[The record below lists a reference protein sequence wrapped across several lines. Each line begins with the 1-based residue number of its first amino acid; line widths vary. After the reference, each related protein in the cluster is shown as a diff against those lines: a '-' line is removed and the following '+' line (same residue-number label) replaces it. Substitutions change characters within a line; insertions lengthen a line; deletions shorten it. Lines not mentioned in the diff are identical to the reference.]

1 MNDEEISGKLK
12 QFTESKI
19 LVVGDLMID
28 VYIWGNVER
37 ISPEAPVQ
45 IVDVEFEETRLGGAG
60 NVIKNLTNLGAQV
73 FAASIIDQSGTGNE
87 ILHKLQELKVDC
99 EGIIREKNRHSSRKT
114 RIICAE
120 NNQQML
126 RIDKETRSPINS
138 SSETAIY
145 DFTKKNIK
153 DFDAIILSDYNKG
166 VLTKNVLNLLIE
178 LAQNEN
184 KPILVDPKGK
194 DFSKYRGATII
205 TPNRKETELVTHSEL
220 SNEETI
226 RETGITLQKNLDLAC
241 LLITLGKDG
250 MAFFKDGDFQIIRA
264 EAKEVYDVS
273 GAGDTVISI
282 LGAGISVGM
291 PWIEAARLANLGAG
305 IVVGKVGTEP
315 VTLKEIET
323 VLHNKQLNTF
333 NKVVSLEEMGRIIK
347 KLRKNKKTIIF
358 TNGCFDILHMGHT
371 DYLQKA
377 RNLGDVLIL
386 ALNSDD
392 SVRRLKGENRP
403 IINQNQRAV
412 VLSALSCV
420 DYVIIFSEDTPIN
433 VIETL
438 QPDVIVK
445 GNDYTI
451 DQVVGREIVESYG
464 GRVELV
470 ELMKGIST
478 SNIVEKIKNK
488 NNSEKLNGSKY
499 DSQARCQ
506 LW

>member
-264 EAKEVYDVS
+264 EAKEIYDVS

-323 VLHNKQLNTF
+323 VLHKKQLNTF

-347 KLRKNKKTIIF
+347 KLRKNKK
-358 TNGCFDILHMGHT
+358 NYHLHEW
-371 DYLQKA
+371 L
-377 RNLGDVLIL
+377 L
-386 ALNSDD
+386 
-392 SVRRLKGENRP
+392 
-403 IINQNQRAV
+403 
-412 VLSALSCV
+412 
-420 DYVIIFSEDTPIN
+420 
-433 VIETL
+433 
-438 QPDVIVK
+438 
-445 GNDYTI
+445 
-451 DQVVGREIVESYG
+451 
-464 GRVELV
+464 
-470 ELMKGIST
+470 
-478 SNIVEKIKNK
+478 
-488 NNSEKLNGSKY
+488 
-499 DSQARCQ
+499 
-506 LW
+506 